1 VPKAECLKA
10 VDDVLNRAAGRKGH
24 IFNLGHGITPET
36 PMENVEAVIEHVHAR
51 TAR

>member
-1 VPKAECLKA
+1 LKA
-10 VDDVLNRAAGRKGH
+10 VDDVLRRAGNKNGH

-51 TAR
+51 TKR